1 MPQINLL
8 LSGSKKKIVTGVT
21 STKKWEVELAGVM
34 PQFIKHSAICF
45 GVSLFIWIILAIIV
59 SAREKA
65 VRSFEDK
72 VKASVASPKEIEQ
85 LKKERST
92 LEKKMKIMSDLASR
106 KFLWFEKLE
115 LISAM
120 VPDGVW
126 LTGISAQQKKITPK
140 GVNPAGINHTAD
152 LGEKTVFVVSGT
164 AMAYKIQDA
173 VSLIGDFIKNLQTNE
188 SFSKDFME
196 IKLNTVSKGTIGGLD
211 VMRFD
216 FLCESK

>member
-8 LSGSKKKIVTGVT
+8 LSGSKKKIVTGAT
-21 STKKWEVELAGVM
+21 SAKKWEVEFTEIK
-34 PQFIKHSAICF
+34 PQLIKRSAICL
-45 GVSLFIWIILAIIV
+45 GVTLSLWIILAITV
-59 SAREKA
+59 TLRERI

-106 KFLWFEKLE
+106 RFLWFEKLE
-115 LISAM
+115 LISTM
-120 VPDGVW
+120 IPDGVW
-126 LTGISAQQKKITPK
+126 LTGISAQQKKITPQ
-140 GVNPAGINHTAD
+140 GVNPIGTNQTAD

-164 AMAYKIQDA
+164 AVAYKIQDA
-173 VSLIGDFIKNLQTNE
+173 VSLIGNFIKNLQTNE
-188 SFSKDFME
+188 SFSKDFTE